1 MITLKNTIK
10 VIVPT
15 MDNDGKAID
24 YMAMIQ
30 EATDVIGGSTMY
42 DAKGLWIDNDTLYK
56 DKSKMV
62 EFNTTDKDTDLDAVL
77 HLVSHIFVQGQQ
89 LAAWLQ
95 VNGTTYLIDMN
106 DNLRDVRDTIE
117 NESMVK

>member
-10 VIVPT
+10 IIVPT

-42 DAKGLWIDNDTLYK
+42 DAKGLWIDNDTLY
-56 DKSKMV
+56 
-62 EFNTTDKDTDLDAVL
+62 KDTDLDAVL

>member
-1 MITLKNTIK
+1 MLKLNNTIK

-30 EATDVIGGSTMY
+30 EATDEIGGSTMY
-42 DAKGLWIDNDTLYK
+42 NAEGLWIDKGTLYK
-56 DKSKMV
+56 DTSKMV
-62 EFNTTDKDTDLDAVL
+62 EFNTTGKELE
-77 HLVSHIFVQGQQ
+77 LVAILRLAYQLFVQGGQ
-89 LAAWLQ
+89 LAVWLQ
-95 VNGTTYLIDMN
+95 VNGTTYIINKD
-106 DNLRDVRDTIE
+106 DNSKDVFGTIK